1 MGRATRAAGLVLA
14 IALGASAWVMAAPA
28 APAAVGAPAQSEP
41 AQDCDWPQWGQAVQ
55 RDFSYPCETELSV
68 DRAADLQPI
77 WFFNSRDTVTATP
90 AVVGSTLYVGDW
102 SGNFYALN
110 TKTGKPRWRYKAPLH
125 GQVYAGQIVSS
136 AAVAEVDGVETVY
149 FASGKTMFALRTK
162 DGKVRW
168 RYEIGRPGDDDD
180 PSEIES
186 SPLVVDGMVV
196 FGSDVH
202 NSLDGEP
209 AGVYA
214 LDAATGKER
223 WQTITAPTD
232 GDGAT
237 GSGCGDVWGSATAD
251 LESRTVFVGTGNC
264 NTSPEGWGRFA
275 EALLALDLDTG
286 DVRWTYQPHP
296 PNNDDLDF
304 AGAPNLFEA
313 NGRKLVGLGN
323 KDAVYYAVDRAT
335 GELVWK
341 TQVTEPG
348 IEGPNYSTGGFIGA
362 TAVDDGL
369 IVGGTAIGGPC
380 PCMHALHSNTGKIA
394 WQQSEAAPTFAT
406 SALVNGVAFSGS
418 TTDFTLRALDASTGK
433 VLWSQQLVG
442 GIAGGVAVSGDL
454 VVAVAGIREPGIE
467 AAGTD
472 SGVYGFTLGPPGT
485 TATTAAP
492 QGTLP
497 PTTVAP
503 PPTAPDPNAP
513 SGDRCLG
520 VPCSLPFDLKAPP
533 PGTTPSMTILI
544 RPQPFRI
551 EVRADDLGD
560 PDAWLRPGSPT
571 ATKGAVT
578 YGVFGS
584 DDALKGALLCVLD
597 ADFDCVSD
605 VAPADPTR
613 LYNRISILAIANTP
627 ELPAASEGFDRL
639 VTTVALEH
647 PLSFK

>member
-1 MGRATRAAGLVLA
+1 MGRATRAAGLCLA
-14 IALGASAWVMAAPA
+14 AALGASAWTTAAPA
-28 APAAVGAPAQSEP
+28 ARATRMATPTQSEP

-55 RDFSYPCETELSV
+55 RDFSYPCETDLAV
-68 DRAADLQPI
+68 DTAADLQPI

-102 SGNFYALN
+102 SGNFYAID

-136 AAVAEVDGVETVY
+136 AAVAEIDGVETVY

-168 RYEIGRPGDDDD
+168 RHEIGRPGDDDD

-186 SPLVVDGMVV
+186 SPLVVDDMVV

-223 WQTITAPTD
+223 WQTTTAPTE
-232 GDGAT
+232 GEGAT
-237 GSGCGDVWGSATAD
+237 ASGCGDVWGSATAD

-275 EALLALDLDTG
+275 EALIALDLDTG

-348 IEGPNYSTGGFIGA
+348 IEGKNYSTGGFIGA
-362 TAVDDGL
+362 TAYADGV
-369 IVGGTAIGGPC
+369 IVGGTAVGGSLALHALDAATGAIKWQQTEAGPTYASTAIANGVVFIGG
-380 PCMHALHSNTGKIA
+380 
-394 WQQSEAAPTFAT
+394 
-406 SALVNGVAFSGS
+406 
-418 TTDFTLRALDASTGK
+418 TTDFSFRALDLATGD
-433 VLWSQQLVG
+433 VLWST
-442 GIAGGVAVSGDL
+442 AMRGGVAGGAAIVDDN
-454 VVAVAGIREPGIE
+454 VYAVAGIREPGV
-467 AAGTD
+467 GNPNRN
-472 SGVYGFTLGPPGT
+472 SGVTRFSLSAKPVTSKPANTVPRTPSTPPNPAAAQQDCIAAPCNLDFSLTSDRLPPGS
-485 TATTAAP
+485 AP
-492 QGTLP
+492 TGTLQVSLDP
-497 PTTVAP
+497 FELTVEADGLGEPT
-503 PPTAPDPNAP
+503 
-513 SGDRCLG
+513 
-520 VPCSLPFDLKAPP
+520 
-533 PGTTPSMTILI
+533 
-544 RPQPFRI
+544 Q
-551 EVRADDLGD
+551 
-560 PDAWLRPGSPT
+560 WLRPGSAAQKQGAKRFAVYISQGTDDPT
-571 ATKGAVT
+571 GGLA
-578 YGVFGS
+578 
-584 DDALKGALLCVLD
+584 CVLD
-597 ADFDCVSD
+597 EDYDCASKKLPFKDVSYD
-605 VAPADPTR
+605 RV
-613 LYNRISILAIANTP
+613 SILAVTSTKEFP
-627 ELPAASEGFDRL
+627 SLVDGFDRL
-639 VTTVALEH
+639 VATNAFEIPITPKAG
-647 PLSFK
+647 K